1 MMRLIGLVL
10 LIFITGCSQSDKV
23 TLHAGDSILAF
34 GDSLTVSVGAKS
46 STYPQQLAQLTGLE
60 VIASGVSG
68 EQTAQGLER
77 FKRALDTHQVQAV
90 VLLEGGNDFLR
101 NQDSGQTKAN
111 LGAMI
116 THAQSKGIAVIL
128 VAVPT
133 KSLFLSD
140 APLYQQLSEQYQVVL
155 VADILSEL
163 LGDNRFKSDAIHL
176 NDQGYRRLALAIAD
190 VIEVER

>member
-90 VLLEGGNDFLR
+90 VLLEGGNDFCV
-101 NQDSGQTKAN
+101 TK
-111 LGAMI
+111 
-116 THAQSKGIAVIL
+116 IAGKQKR
-128 VAVPT
+128 T
-133 KSLFLSD
+133 
-140 APLYQQLSEQYQVVL
+140 
-155 VADILSEL
+155 
-163 LGDNRFKSDAIHL
+163 
-176 NDQGYRRLALAIAD
+176 
-190 VIEVER
+190 